1 MSRIDARLL
10 IQKLNNVC
18 TKALEAAVGSAM
30 QRTHYEITVDQ
41 YLASLIDK
49 PESDAAAILK
59 HFNVSIPKLQNGIN
73 RALEDLKTGNSGKP
87 QWHPHLMQL
96 LEEASLIGSLEL
108 GGTRIRSGA
117 ILLALVRNPDIAV
130 LTDYTDELKSIKEP
144 ELKKDFHA
152 ITADSREQERAAE
165 PGSPGAKPA
174 SAGGPGEALQQFTMD
189 LTARARE
196 GRVDPVIGRETEI
209 RNCIDILMRRFQNN
223 PLIVGEPGTG
233 KTAIV
238 EGLAL
243 RIVAGDV
250 PAFLANVTLLSLDVG
265 LLSAG
270 ASVKGEFERRLK
282 SVIGEVAASNAA
294 GKPIILFID
303 EAHTLIGGGGSSTD
317 AAQLLKP
324 ALARGELRTIAA
336 TTFAEYKKYI
346 EKDAPFAQ
354 RFGLIKL
361 DEPSVPVC
369 VDMLR
374 GTKDKFEKHH
384 KVHILDDAIRS
395 AVSMSNQYLSEM
407 QLPRKAVSLLD
418 TAAARVAVGLN
429 TTPGALEDI
438 RRRIIQID
446 TAVRAIERDVE
457 AGNPH
462 DPADL
467 ESLKAERVTCQKSY
481 DELDKTWKQERELAK
496 KVIALRQE
504 IEAAAAAATA
514 AAGGN
519 GQSGVALAETNPEAV
534 AKAAAARAGETAAAG
549 TSSAAPAGEHRRP
562 AGANPELGDGK
573 PAAPQPPRPIEEI
586 RRDLAAASKE
596 LESFVGKRQALV
608 PLLVS
613 SDIVSQVL
621 SDWTGIPAGNM
632 VKDTA
637 QAILTFENR
646 IGQRVVG
653 QDPQLHEI
661 GKRLRIAAGKL
672 HDPVLP
678 LAVFFLV
685 GPSGNGKTE
694 TALAVA
700 DLIFGG
706 DRFMTAI
713 NMTEYSN
720 EMNISRLIGSAPGL
734 VGFGEG
740 GVLTEAV
747 RQRPYSVVLL
757 DEMEKAHRDVNL
769 LFMQVFDKGALNDS
783 EGRSASFKNTVII
796 MTSNEGGQMVMDMCQ
811 DPDNLPSLD
820 DLRAAIQPILE
831 ERFSPAFMG
840 RCTVIPYY
848 PLHPGT
854 IRKIVD
860 LKMNKIRKRMREQ
873 YKMDLAITPAVGDL
887 IGSRCQ
893 QMTTGARN
901 INLIINETVL
911 PEIAKRILELMGED
925 KKYEKLCVDAK
936 DGEFTYDFR

>member
-1 MSRIDARLL
+1 
-10 IQKLNNVC
+10 V
-18 TKALEAAVGSAM
+18 
-30 QRTHYEITVDQ
+30 
-41 YLASLIDK
+41 
-49 PESDAAAILK
+49 
-59 HFNVSIPKLQNGIN
+59 
-73 RALEDLKTGNSGKP
+73 
-87 QWHPHLMQL
+87 
-96 LEEASLIGSLEL
+96 
-108 GGTRIRSGA
+108 
-117 ILLALVRNPDIAV
+117 
-130 LTDYTDELKSIKEP
+130 
-144 ELKKDFHA
+144 LKKDFFA
-152 ITADSREQERAAE
+152 ITADSRETERDFEGKAPGAAVGSSEALEQFTTNLTERAK
-165 PGSPGAKPA
+165 S
-174 SAGGPGEALQQFTMD
+174 GG
-189 LTARARE
+189 
-196 GRVDPVIGRETEI
+196 VDPVIGRETEI
-209 RNCIDILMRRFQNN
+209 RQCIDILMRRFQNN

-238 EGLAL
+238 EGFAL

-250 PAFLANVTLLSLDVG
+250 PPFLTDITLRSLDVG

-282 SVIGEVAASNAA
+282 QVIREVSESNAA
-294 GKPIILFID
+294 GKPIVLFID
-303 EAHTLIGGGGSSTD
+303 EAHTLMGAGGGND

-336 TTFAEYKKYI
+336 TTFAEYKKHI

-361 DEPSVPVC
+361 EEPSVEVC
-369 VDMLR
+369 IDMLR

-395 AVSMSNQYLSEM
+395 AVSMSNQYLSET

-429 TTPGALEDI
+429 ATPGPLEDI
-438 RRRIIQID
+438 RRRIIQLEI
-446 TAVRAIERDVE
+446 AIRAIERDIE
-457 AGNPH
+457 AGNEH
-462 DPADL
+462 DA
-467 ESLKAERVTCQKSY
+467 
-481 DELDKTWKQERELAK
+481 DELDSLKKELGERKTEYEELEKVWKEEKELALA
-496 KVIALRQE
+496 VIALRQE
-504 IEAAAAAATA
+504 IEAATA
-514 AAGGN
+514 GN
-519 GQSGVALAETNPEAV
+519 GDAGAVAIPEANPEAV
-534 AKAAAARAGETAAAG
+534 AKKAAEPAPEGEAKAEDAPEE
-549 TSSAAPAGEHRRP
+549 APAR
-562 AGANPELGDGK
+562 K
-573 PAAPQPPRPIEEI
+573 PEEI
-586 RRDLAAASKE
+586 RPE
-596 LESFVGKRQALV
+596 LEAATKKLVDYLGKRTPLV
-608 PLLVS
+608 PLQVD
-613 SDIVSQVL
+613 SDVVSQVL

-637 QAILTFENR
+637 SAILTFEDR

-678 LAVFFLV
+678 LAVFLLV

-713 NMTEYSN
+713 NMTEYSSS
-720 EMNISRLIGSAPGL
+720 MNVSRLIGSAPGL

-757 DEMEKAHRDVNL
+757 DEMEKAHMDVNL
-769 LFMQVFDKGALNDS
+769 LFMQVFDKGFLTDS
-783 EGRSASFKNTVII
+783 EGRAASFKNTVII
-796 MTSNEGGQMVMDMCQ
+796 MTSNEGGDMVMDMCQ
-811 DPDNLPSLD
+811 DPDDMPSID
-820 DLRAAIQPILE
+820 ELRAAIQPVLE
-831 ERFSPAFMG
+831 QRFTPAFIG
-840 RCTVIPYY
+840 RTTVIPYY
-848 PLHPGT
+848 PLHPAT

-860 LKMNKIRKRMREQ
+860 LKMNKIRKRLVSQ
-873 YKMDLAITPAVGDL
+873 YKMELEITPAVGDL

-901 INLIINETVL
+901 INLIINETIL
-911 PEIAKRILELMGED
+911 PDIARRILEMMENDEHHD
-925 KKYEKLCVDAK
+925 KMCVDAVDDAFK
-936 DGEFTYDFR
+936 YEFK

>member
-1 MSRIDARLL
+1 
-10 IQKLNNVC
+10 
-18 TKALEAAVGSAM
+18 
-30 QRTHYEITVDQ
+30 
-41 YLASLIDK
+41 
-49 PESDAAAILK
+49 
-59 HFNVSIPKLQNGIN
+59 
-73 RALEDLKTGNSGKP
+73 
-87 QWHPHLMQL
+87 
-96 LEEASLIGSLEL
+96 
-108 GGTRIRSGA
+108 
-117 ILLALVRNPDIAV
+117 
-130 LTDYTDELKSIKEP
+130 
-144 ELKKDFHA
+144 
-152 ITADSREQERAAE
+152 
-165 PGSPGAKPA
+165 
-174 SAGGPGEALQQFTMD
+174 
-189 LTARARE
+189 
-196 GRVDPVIGRETEI
+196 
-209 RNCIDILMRRFQNN
+209 
-223 PLIVGEPGTG
+223 
-233 KTAIV
+233 
-238 EGLAL
+238 
-243 RIVAGDV
+243 
-250 PAFLANVTLLSLDVG
+250 
-265 LLSAG
+265 
-270 ASVKGEFERRLK
+270 
-282 SVIGEVAASNAA
+282 
-294 GKPIILFID
+294 
-303 EAHTLIGGGGSSTD
+303 
-317 AAQLLKP
+317 
-324 ALARGELRTIAA
+324 
-336 TTFAEYKKYI
+336 
-346 EKDAPFAQ
+346 
-354 RFGLIKL
+354 
-361 DEPSVPVC
+361 
-369 VDMLR
+369 ML
-374 GTKDKFEKHH
+374 
-384 KVHILDDAIRS
+384 
-395 AVSMSNQYLSEM
+395 
-407 QLPRKAVSLLD
+407 LPRKAVSLLD

-467 ESLKAERVTCQKSY
+467 EALKNERVTRQKAY
-481 DELDKTWKQERELAK
+481 DEMEKVWKQERELAQ
-496 KVIALRQE
+496 KVIAFRQE
-504 IEAAAAAATA
+504 IEAAATA
-514 AAGGN
+514 AAAAASGD

-534 AKAAAARAGETAAAG
+534 AKAAAARE
-549 TSSAAPAGEHRRP
+549 GEHRRP
-562 AGANPELGDGK
+562 AGAESEPPRPGAESRSEPRPSGSDPSSSAAAGKTPGDGK
-573 PAAPQPPRPIEEI
+573 AEPEKPKRPIEEI
-586 RRDLAAASKE
+586 RKDLAAAGKE
-596 LESFVGKRQALV
+596 LERFVGKRQALV
-608 PLLVS
+608 PLLVT

-637 QAILTFENR
+637 QAILTFEGR

-713 NMTEYSN
+713 NMTEFSSD
-720 EMNISRLIGSAPGL
+720 MNISRLIGSAPGL

-740 GVLTEAV
+740 GLLTEAV

-757 DEMEKAHRDVNL
+757 DEMEKAHPQVNL

-811 DPDNLPSLD
+811 DPDAMPSLD
-820 DLRAAIQPILE
+820 DMRAAIGPILE
-831 ERFSPAFMG
+831 QRFSPAFMG
-840 RCTVIPYY
+840 RCTVIPFY

-860 LKMNKIRKRMREQ
+860 LKMNKIRNRLREQ
-873 YKMDLAITPAVGDL
+873 YKMNLEITPAVGDL

-911 PEIAKRILELMGED
+911 PEIARRILELMGED

-936 DGEFTYDFR
+936 DGEFTYEFK